1 MINLY
6 LIALMKLL
14 RIQLTFIIFIT
25 VNGIG
30 CRTITKK
37 EHGNKEKTT
46 FVWENQLSVDLDEIS
61 VHSAV
66 EQGDMGKI
74 RELLKKN
81 ISLDEKNEFGVTP
94 LQLATVKGNLEVVK
108 LLLKSGAD
116 PDGQNFSKQTPLHFA
131 AMNGFEQIAKQ
142 LILSGADVNSID
154 DEYWTPLNCAMWKGK
169 GIINIKLI
177 KKKKV
182 IELLIRNGGKLSDST
197 NH

>member
-1 MINLY
+1 
-6 LIALMKLL
+6 MKIFK
-14 RIQLTFIIFIT
+14 IQLAFIILIII
-25 VNGIG
+25 NGIG

-37 EHGNKEKTT
+37 EYGNKEKTT
-46 FVWENQLSVDLDEIS
+46 FVWENQLSVDLDKIS

-74 RELLKKN
+74 RELIKKN
-81 ISLDEKNEFGVTP
+81 ISLDEKNKFGVTP

-169 GIINIKLI
+169 GIINIKLS

-182 IELLIRNGGKLSDST
+182 IELLIRNGGKLSELT

>member
-1 MINLY
+1 
-6 LIALMKLL
+6 MKLFK
-14 RIQLTFIIFIT
+14 IQLAFIILII
-25 VNGIG
+25 NGIG

-37 EHGNKEKTT
+37 EYSKKENTT
-46 FVWENQLSVDLDEIS
+46 FVWENQLSVDLDKIS

-81 ISLDEKNEFGVTP
+81 VSLDGKNEFGITP

-108 LLLKSGAD
+108 ILLKYGAD

-169 GIINIKLI
+169 GIINIKLS

-182 IELLIRNGGKLSDST
+182 IELLIRNGGKLSELT